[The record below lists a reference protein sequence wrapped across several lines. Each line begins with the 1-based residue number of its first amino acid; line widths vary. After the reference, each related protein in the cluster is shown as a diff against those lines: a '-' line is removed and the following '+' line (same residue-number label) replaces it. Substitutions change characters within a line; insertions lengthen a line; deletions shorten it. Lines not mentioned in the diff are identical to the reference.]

1 MVMATIG
8 LATTTSTIIGT
19 TQSWL
24 IGFLLIAKGVG
35 GAFTSPCIHH
45 HFKGLQQLNN
55 SSNDIT
61 IAITRNLSF

>member
-8 LATTTSTIIGT
+8 VATTTSTIIGP

-24 IGFLLIAKGVG
+24 VGFSMIAKGIG
-35 GAFTSPCIHH
+35 GAFTSPCVHR

-55 SSNDIT
+55 SSKSIT
-61 IAITRNLSF
+61 TAITRNLSF